1 MNYKFASCN
10 DYLKLLVLNIKETSA
25 HWQVNKHTKNSSY
38 FSVLSS
44 FNFLLHTNFIVDYL
58 ASMTTFSQSMY
69 PKVQIGATL
78 DNL

>member
-10 DYLKLLVLNIKETSA
+10 DYLKRY
-25 HWQVNKHTKNSSY
+25 KHTKNSSY

-78 DNL
+78 ENF

>member
-10 DYLKLLVLNIKETSA
+10 DYLKRA
-25 HWQVNKHTKNSSY
+25 CFKHQRDFRTLTGKQTHQNSSY

-78 DNL
+78 ENF